1 MTAFQSL
8 FADHGD
14 PFMPF
19 PENTPN
25 CDDLPGLS
33 LQDIAQLPV
42 ELLAILQREVTSAW
56 SASRPRRPASMTR

>member
-1 MTAFQSL
+1 
-8 FADHGD
+8 
-14 PFMPF
+14 MPF